1 MLTNLIDFVYLCCMN
16 SKLKRVLID
25 ALVAVLSAVVTFL
38 GTVTFTSCGSTWNV
52 DTSVIAEST
61 VEQPPS
67 P

>member
-1 MLTNLIDFVYLCCMN
+1 MLV
-16 SKLKRVLID
+16 D